1 MKKATLFL
9 LLTLAMTTAFAQS
22 PVGKWKRLSYTIV
35 FEGKKMDTH
44 AALLTQR
51 PCAANIV
58 YEINADGTWR
68 LNAANSGCDE
78 KYIKMQQKLYSK
90 TKWKLEGN
98 QLMVSATN
106 FVVGQTH
113 TVSFAGNKMTCSN
126 KDETIVYQRIQ

>member
-1 MKKATLFL
+1 MKKATFIL
-9 LLTLAMTTAFAQS
+9 LLIVSMTTAYAQS

-35 FEGKKMDTH
+35 FEGKKIDTH

-78 KYIKMQQKLYSK
+78 KYTKMQQKLYSK

-98 QLMVSATN
+98 QITVSATN
-106 FVVGQTH
+106 FAVGQTH
-113 TVSFAGNKMTCSN
+113 TISFAGNKMTCTN
-126 KDETIVYQRIQ
+126 QYETIVYQRL